1 MFNFYTFGGSAG
13 RFLSIRPTPR
23 NMLKTIINP
32 NVIPAPCTMLASIH
46 APKDGCCDCCC
57 CCCCSGIGAGGGR
70 ANASGGACCVRS
82 FFRIAF
88 EVTSA
93 SLSGACGSLEKAR
106 AKRTPCPEIGGCR
119 RDGDE
124 SNALVRRVWA
134 VNRVKTCWW
143 AQTIWCPHTSFF
155 KLTVDG

>member
-106 AKRTPCPEIGGCR
+106 AKRTPCPAR
-119 RDGDE
+119 RRR
-124 SNALVRRVWA
+124 NTNILVSMGSQSRYVLVGA
-134 VNRVKTCWW
+134 NHLVP
-143 AQTIWCPHTSFF
+143 PHFF
-155 KLTVDG
+155 F